1 MKTSG
6 QDVLK
11 LKKLFTALKKSGEKP
26 KKPSHSDFIETLV
39 FAILCENTTEAA
51 ARAAIKKIQSHFVDF
66 NDLRVARIEEIVEAI
81 GHDIQGI
88 EKCAAKLIALLNAIF
103 QKYDC
108 LSPEDLTN
116 SGKKNTRE
124 ILEKFSGM
132 TDFVRAYI
140 MMMVLNAHAVPM
152 TEKMIQYLKT
162 FGIIDSDADS
172 IQAEAFIEKHISAA
186 EVYPFYTVIRH
197 DSELANPKAAQILAD
212 DKSKSAAQKKNKPK
226 K

>member
-1 MKTSG
+1 MKTSDN
-6 QDVLK
+6 DVQK
-11 LKKLFTALKKSGEKP
+11 LKKLFTALKKGCEKP
-26 KKPSHSDFIETLV
+26 KKTSHCDFIETLV

-81 GHDIQGI
+81 GHDIPGI
-88 EKCAAKLIALLNAIF
+88 EKYAAKLVALLNAIF

-108 LSPEDLTN
+108 LSPEDMTN
-116 SGKKNTRE
+116 AGKKNTRE
-124 ILEKFSGM
+124 ILEKFNGM

-140 MMMVLNAHAVPM
+140 MMMVLNAHVVPM
-152 TEKMIQYLKT
+152 TEKMTQYLKT
-162 FGIIDSDADS
+162 VGIIDSNADNV
-172 IQAEAFIEKHISAA
+172 QAETFIEKHISAA
-186 EVYPFYTVIRH
+186 EVHTFYALIRH

-212 DKSKSAAQKKNKPK
+212 DKSKSAVQKKNKPK

>member
-11 LKKLFTALKKSGEKP
+11 LKKLFTALKKGSEKP
-26 KKPSHSDFIETLV
+26 KKPSHCDFIEMLV

-66 NDLRVARIEEIVEAI
+66 NDLRVARVEETVEAI
-81 GHDIQGI
+81 RHDIQEP
-88 EKCAAKLIALLNAIF
+88 EKIAAKLVLLLNSIF

-116 SGKKNTRE
+116 AGKKNTRE

-132 TDFVRAYI
+132 TDFVRDYI

-162 FGIIDSDADS
+162 FGVIDHETDN
-172 IQAEAFIEKHISAA
+172 IQAETFIEKHISATESHA
-186 EVYPFYTVIRH
+186 FYAAVRH

-212 DKSKSAAQKKNKPK
+212 DKSKSAAPKKNKPK